1 MKTLSNLKRLPIL
14 LLATLTLLSNIQFS
28 NAQDNATCC
37 AYTVDYIRVQ
47 EFISSGGS
55 FQTDIFCLSEDEVSG
70 LITNQIYRIKVNG
83 QILPLDYPYGY
94 NNNSYP
100 DLINDLAALGYNAWF
115 ESSNSGLPPPNQ
127 TNITFY
133 FDASN
138 GDVLNEYLVQFI
150 DTDLNSDL
158 SCCPLNN
165 PTECCANSAS
175 YWFNDG
181 IAIDPVTGLQ
191 TNQVYEITINGQVQ
205 PLNYPYG
212 FGGNTNDDLINDLAA
227 LGFNAWFEYYTPPN
241 SFTSQTIFY
250 LDATNGD
257 VLDNYLVY
265 DVGVILDNDL
275 SCCTPSFPDPC
286 CFQSAS
292 YWYNNSISYDPV
304 IGTSTNHIYEISIN
318 GQVLPL
324 NYPYGDNGD
333 DSHAHLT
340 ADLTDLGYTVWF
352 EYNHPENSNT
362 CEVVFY
368 LDTSNGDIL
377 DGFEVLNVDITYD
390 SDLSCCPPIEPDP
403 CCVYTASYWFNDG
416 IAIDPVT
423 GLQTNQVYEI
433 TINGQVLPLNYPY
446 GFGGNS
452 NIDLINDLAAL
463 GFNAWFEYYTPP
475 NSFTSQTIF
484 YLDATN
490 GDVLDDYLVYDV
502 GVTLDSDLSCCPP
515 IEPDP
520 CCVYTASYWFND
532 GISIDPAT
540 GLQTNQVYEITINGQ
555 VLPLNYPYGFG
566 GNTNTDL
573 INDLAALGFNAWFE
587 YYTPPNSF
595 TSQTIFYLDASNG
608 DVLDDYLVYDVGV
621 TLDSDLSCCPPIEPD
636 PCCVY
641 TASYWFNDGIAIDPV
656 TGLMT
661 NQVYEISINGQVLP
675 LNYPYGFGGNTNTD
689 LINDLT
695 ALGFN
700 AWFEYYT
707 PPNSFTSQTIF
718 YLDATNGDVLDDYLV
733 YDVGVTLDSDL
744 SCCPPIEP
752 DPCCVYTA
760 SYWFNDGISIDP
772 VTGLMT
778 NQIYEIIIN
787 GQVLP
792 LNYPYGFGGNTNTD
806 LINDLAALGFNAW
819 FEYYTPPNSF
829 TSQTIFYLDAT
840 NGDVLD
846 DYLVYDVGVT
856 LDSDLSCCPPIEPD
870 PCCVYTASYWFNDGI
885 AIDPVTGLMTNQVY
899 EISINGQV
907 LPLNYPYGF
916 GGNTNTDLINDLAA
930 LGFNAWFETY
940 TPPGSFV
947 SQTIFFLD
955 ATNGDV
961 LDDYLVYD
969 VGVTLDSD
977 LSCCP
982 PIEPDPCCVYTASYW
997 FNDGI
1002 SIDPVTGLMTNQIYE
1017 ITINGQVLPLNY
1029 PYGFGGNTNTDLIN
1043 DLAALGFNAWFETYT
1058 PPGSFVSQAIFFLD
1072 ATNGDVLDDYLVYD
1086 VGVTLDS
1093 DLSCCPPTDPIY
1105 PCCAYIASLWLNDG
1119 ISYDP
1124 VTGLYTNDIYEV
1136 IVNGQVLPL
1145 NYPYNLDSGADMDQ
1159 LLADLAALGYYAT
1172 LYTQNPSPFSYET
1185 VILFDPSNGDT
1196 LDAINVYDAGSS
1208 VTSDLSC
1215 CGITPPAFY
1224 CCKYDITL
1232 THYGDDIMADL
1243 NGNVTADIQEIYVDG
1258 QLLPLNYSY
1267 NFNNTTDMDLLVA
1280 DMAALG
1286 YTITYVHNANFFYQQ
1301 TVITFEADNG
1311 NVVDSVTVFDADV
1324 SITDDLSCC
1333 PIINP
1338 VDTCCSYRIS
1348 YVLNPV
1354 TVVDPATG
1362 YTSNDIYEIF
1372 INGELLQLN
1381 YPYSSTTG
1389 LDDLMDDL
1397 AILGYTATFETYQTQ
1412 NNDTVVI
1419 INFDAEGGD
1428 IMINGFNVFT
1438 GLYLSI
1444 SGDLSCCT
1452 STPYNPCCSHTASFL
1467 FNDGLIIDPVTGLTT
1482 NDLYELSINGQVVP
1496 LNYPYNGH
1504 AGDLNN
1510 LIIDL
1515 AALGYTASYYIENPP
1530 GSFISIIHFYLD
1542 ASNGDVLDSFEV
1554 FDVGTVVIESD
1565 LSCCAPIDPPIDT
1578 CCAVTASMWFKDAL
1592 IFDPNTGLTTNDI
1605 FGLTVNGNTLPL
1617 NYPYSFGSTTDMD
1630 QLMADLAALGY
1641 NATYEFITPPQPSFT
1656 FEVVITFDV
1665 SNGDVLDAISIFD
1678 GNATLVHDYSCC
1690 VNPPDPPIDTCCA
1703 YVAEMWFND
1712 GIAIDPNT
1720 GYMTNDILEIVIN
1733 GQVVPLPNYPYNLGG
1748 GMDNLIDDL
1757 AALGFNASYS
1767 TYSEPGWFTYQVFLT
1782 LDASN
1787 GDVLDAVN
1795 LFGNY
1800 SAPIVGDT
1808 SCCLPPDPEPIDTC
1822 CAYIVEMWPN
1832 DAISWDPVTG
1842 YQTNDIL
1849 EFVVN
1854 GQVLPLPN
1862 YPYNIGGS
1870 LDALIDDLAALGYT
1884 ASFTTYSEPGWFTHQ
1899 IIFTFDAS
1907 NGDTLD
1913 AINLFGGYSP
1923 TVEGDTSCC
1932 LPPDPEPIDT
1942 CCAYIVE
1949 MWPNDAIS
1957 WDPVTGY
1964 QTNDILEFVVNGQ
1977 VLPLPNYPYN
1987 IGGSLDALIDDLA
2000 ALGYT
2005 ASYTTY
2011 SEPGWFTHQIIFTFD
2026 ASNGDTLDAINLFGG
2041 YSPTVEGDT
2050 SCCLPPDPAP
2060 DPDPIICDGLWL
2072 EGFYDGIGSMQLP
2085 NGVPNLMPIY
2095 QPFSIAPW
2103 NYNGNEFIG
2112 SIPNFIRDWVLVS
2125 IRDVDG
2131 NVLDQKACLLSID
2144 GGIYDTDLTNGLE
2157 FNNIPQ
2163 GNFIISVHHKS
2174 HLSIGKLISNG
2185 GVIDFTDSSNVLG
2198 IQQMKIIDNIP
2209 MLYAGDLDNNGVIN
2223 NLDYNK
2229 WKPNNSIVNTY
2240 DTFDCDGNGVIN
2252 NQDYNLWKINK
2263 SKVGYL
2269 EIQY

>member
-595 TSQTIFYLDASNG
+595 TSQTIFYLDAS
-608 DVLDDYLVYDVGV
+608 
-621 TLDSDLSCCPPIEPD
+621 
-636 PCCVY
+636 
-641 TASYWFNDGIAIDPV
+641 
-656 TGLMT
+656 
-661 NQVYEISINGQVLP
+661 
-675 LNYPYGFGGNTNTD
+675 
-689 LINDLT
+689 
-695 ALGFN
+695 
-700 AWFEYYT
+700 
-707 PPNSFTSQTIF
+707 
-718 YLDATNGDVLDDYLV
+718 
-733 YDVGVTLDSDL
+733 
-744 SCCPPIEP
+744 
-752 DPCCVYTA
+752 
-760 SYWFNDGISIDP
+760 
-772 VTGLMT
+772 
-778 NQIYEIIIN
+778 
-787 GQVLP
+787 
-792 LNYPYGFGGNTNTD
+792 
-806 LINDLAALGFNAW
+806 
-819 FEYYTPPNSF
+819 
-829 TSQTIFYLDAT
+829 

-1932 LPPDPEPIDT
+1932 LPPDP
-1942 CCAYIVE
+1942 
-1949 MWPNDAIS
+1949 
-1957 WDPVTGY
+1957 
-1964 QTNDILEFVVNGQ
+1964 
-1977 VLPLPNYPYN
+1977 
-1987 IGGSLDALIDDLA
+1987 
-2000 ALGYT
+2000 
-2005 ASYTTY
+2005 
-2011 SEPGWFTHQIIFTFD
+2011 
-2026 ASNGDTLDAINLFGG
+2026 
-2041 YSPTVEGDT
+2041 
-2050 SCCLPPDPAP
+2050 AP